1 MKHLISQ
8 VLRRGLFLFSLVTLS
23 LLSLVAQAQGPTV
36 TCTGQDAG
44 GQAATNGL
52 YAEYYA
58 GYFNDD
64 QGFFAANTPG
74 LVRVDAQLNFFNTAS
89 WGSISPPATS
99 APGSSPGAKDN
110 FSVRLRGSLI
120 VQQAGTYTLYL
131 TSDDASYL
139 WLDNAALAAPT
150 TGTATI
156 NNAGSHSSVEKTAT
170 VYLTKGLHN
179 ILVHYGELAATNV
192 LKLEWSSADAGIS
205 REIIPSA
212 SLCTGIQP
220 LRSYPQSL
228 VYTPNYTATATG
240 TKVTSE
246 PPTVTSSSRIN
257 KYILINV
264 AALPAGITI
273 NQSTGVLTADKNVP
287 AGTYVADVAATN
299 DDGST
304 TFTQVF
310 TFIITPPPPAGVTG
324 TDPGGHPA
332 AQGLYIEYYP
342 GNFNTTADFNAFFAQ
357 SPSRSWVIPNLDL
370 VSNWGVINPPAT
382 GSLRNPNNFSA
393 RIRGTISVPVT
404 GNYVF
409 YLTSDDGAI
418 LWLDNDAISSPLLL
432 NKAAI
437 NDGGSHPAVTKQVRR
452 FLTAGLHNVLVL
464 YGEGEGSN
472 ILQLEWSSTA
482 AGIARQIIPSTAFGT
497 PLQRFWLVPEA
508 LAYSPIT
515 TTVAV
520 SASGSSAVPTA
531 TSPRPVSGFAL
542 TNAEDLPAG
551 ITIDATTGRLLADGT
566 VPEGRYQ
573 ADVAV
578 INSEGSTTFP
588 RTFAFVIS
596 PPPPPGCTG
605 NDPGNQPVTAGLY
618 GEYYA
623 GYFDDLDD
631 NQNFF
636 TAQTPSML
644 RTELGLNF
652 NQDDWGTLVG
662 PELDSKGLPNMFSAR
677 FRGRLYVPV
686 AGEYTFAL
694 TSDDASYLWLDGA
707 ALATPPTTESAL
719 INNGTGHPPITI
731 TGTVTLTAGLH
742 PILVHYGEFTASNRL
757 ILSWMSPAAGIPD
770 LVPIPATQLCTG
782 TGATPLPV
790 ELVRFQARAGSGG
803 TVQLNWE
810 TALEKNSAYFAVE
823 RSADGQHFT
832 EIGRQAGAGN
842 SSHAQRYQFVDRR
855 PGAGLNYYRLRQTD
869 WDGAVQYSPVQ
880 TVQLASRQ
888 GLLLNVF
895 PNPSTG
901 KFIVRVSQPVA
912 AAASLEILDLQ
923 GRRLYTQ
930 ALPAQSTGEYRINAP
945 GLARGAYLVRLITQ
959 SGSTTQKLLIE

>member
-1 MKHLISQ
+1 MKHLFSPILQ
-8 VLRRGLFLFSLVTLS
+8 RGSFFLGLVILS
-23 LLSLVAQAQGPTV
+23 LQGLVAQAQGPAV
-36 TCTGQDAG
+36 ACTGQDAG

-64 QGFFAANTPG
+64 QSFFAAHTPG
-74 LVRVDAQLNFFNTAS
+74 LTRVDPLLNFTSTAS

-99 APGSSPGAKDN
+99 APGASPGAKDN
-110 FSVRLRGSLI
+110 FSVRIRGSLM
-120 VQQAGTYTLYL
+120 VQKAGTYTLYL
-131 TSDDASYL
+131 TSDDASFL
-139 WLDNAALAAPT
+139 WLDNAVLATPT
-150 TGTATI
+150 EAAAAIKNG
-156 NNAGSHSSVEKTAT
+156 GSHGPTEKTAT
-170 VYLTKGLHN
+170 IYLTKGLHN
-179 ILVHYGELAATNV
+179 ILVHYGDIAGSNI
-192 LKLEWSSADAGIS
+192 LKLEWYSTDAGIS
-205 REIIPSA
+205 REIIPTA
-212 SLCTGIQP
+212 SLCTSLQP

-246 PPTVTSSSRIN
+246 PPTVTSSSRISE
-257 KYILINV
+257 YILIN
-264 AALPAGITI
+264 ASSLPAGITI
-273 NQSTGVLTADKNVP
+273 NKTTGVLTADKDVP
-287 AGTYVADVAATN
+287 VGTYVADVAATN

-342 GNFNTTADFNAFFAQ
+342 GNFNTTTDFNAFFAQ
-357 SPSRSWVIPNLDL
+357 APARSWVIPQVDL
-370 VSNWGVINPPAT
+370 TNNWGIINPPAT

-393 RIRGTISVPVT
+393 RLRGTLSVPVT

-437 NDGGSHPAVTKQVRR
+437 NDGGSHAPVTKQVRR

-482 AGIARQIIPSTAFGT
+482 AGITRQIIPSTAFGT
-497 PLQRFWLVPEA
+497 PLQRFWQLPEA
-508 LAYSPIT
+508 LTYAPIT
-515 TTVAV
+515 TTVGV
-520 SASGSSAVPTA
+520 SGSGSSAVPTVS
-531 TSPRPVSGFAL
+531 SPRPVSGFAL

-551 ITIDATTGRLLADGT
+551 ITIDAATGRLLTDGT

-573 ADVAV
+573 VDVAV
-578 INSEGSTTFP
+578 INTEGSTTFP
-588 RTFAFVIS
+588 RTFAFVIA

-605 NDPGNQPVTAGLY
+605 TDPGNKPVTAGLY

-623 GYFDDLDD
+623 GYFDDLDN

-652 NQDDWGTLVG
+652 DQDDWGTLVG

-686 AGEYTFAL
+686 AGQYTFAL

-731 TGTVTLTAGLH
+731 TGTVTLSAGLH

-757 ILSWMSPAAGIPD
+757 ILSWKSTAAGIPD
-770 LVPIPATQLCTG
+770 LVPIPATLLCTG
-782 TGATPLPV
+782 IGAAPLPV
-790 ELVRFQARAGSGG
+790 ELVRFQARAASGG
-803 TVQLNWE
+803 TVQLDWE

-823 RSADGQHFT
+823 RSTDGQHFT

-888 GLLLNVF
+888 ELLLNVF

-901 KFIVRVSQPVA
+901 KFVVRVSQPA
-912 AAASLEILDLQ
+912 AAEASLEILDLQ

-959 SGSTTQKLLIE
+959 GGSTTQKLLIE